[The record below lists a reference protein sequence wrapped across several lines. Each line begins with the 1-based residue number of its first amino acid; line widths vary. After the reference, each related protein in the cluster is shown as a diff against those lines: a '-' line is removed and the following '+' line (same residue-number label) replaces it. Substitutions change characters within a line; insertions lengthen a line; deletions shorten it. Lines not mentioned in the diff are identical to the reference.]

1 MKQLARNESFVDLL
15 VEKEK
20 NAHAYFE
27 LCVIKNGANNF
38 CISNLEIKAG
48 VKNNIEDC
56 FQNVWTF

>member
-27 LCVIKNGANNF
+27 LCVIQNGVNNF
-38 CISNLEIKAG
+38 LFRILEPRTIK
-48 VKNNIEDC
+48 VEK
-56 FQNVWTF
+56 VSLM